1 MSCGSVINTGASA
14 KKTYDTDSITL
25 RRIFVYDAITN
36 SPPSTGYVLTS
47 LTKGV
52 ASFMTPLSTLSTVGW
67 VELPA
72 QISTVAGDLISAI
85 VAFYPHLPSTPEYFL
100 PSTVTGLATSG
111 YISSSQLNS
120 TIEGLGSIG
129 YLSSAIFVTPVVSTV
144 EGLGSS
150 GYISTTQLTSTIDG
164 LATSGYISTSQL
176 TSTID
181 GLGSSGYLSSFTG
194 LGDVGFV
201 STSQLF
207 STVEGLGSSGYL
219 STLINAPI
227 FRSTFSNN
235 LTGNW
240 SNVAFLY
247 SNFTADAIV
256 NTIQFDMG
264 DALRS
269 KIIPGVTKLDVE
281 FTTNLQFGYYDPNS
295 RDYQFNTS
303 IVGGPD
309 YVDVAVI
316 DTQSLTYY
324 IQNEGLINVPYFFS
338 EKSRFIIQD
347 TNILNILRYDD
358 TVTTISL
365 YHTFGP
371 NIPVTNQFFASPLST
386 NCVTLILDNT
396 PGAV

>member
-25 RRIFVYDAITN
+25 RRIFAYDPITN
-36 SPPSTGYVLTS
+36 SPPSTGYILTS

-85 VAFYPHLPSTPEYFL
+85 VAFYPQLPSTAEFFL

-111 YISSSQLNS
+111 YISTTQLNS
-120 TIEGLGSIG
+120 TIQGLGSIG

-144 EGLGSS
+144 EGLGSA

-164 LATSGYISTSQL
+164 LASSGYISTSQL
-176 TSTID
+176 ASTID
-181 GLGSSGYLSSFTG
+181 GLGTSGYLSSFAG

-219 STLINAPI
+219 SSFTTIPI

-240 SNVAFLY
+240 SNVAFLF
-247 SNFTADAIV
+247 SNFTADCNV

-264 DALRS
+264 NALRS
-269 KIIPGVTKLDVE
+269 KIIPGVTKLDLE

-303 IVGGPD
+303 IVGGGD
-309 YVDVAVI
+309 YLDIAII

-324 IQNEGLINVPYFFS
+324 IQNDGLINIPYFFS
-338 EKSRFIIQD
+338 EKSRFIVQD
-347 TNILNILRYDD
+347 SNILNILQNDD
-358 TVTTISL
+358 IVSTISL

-371 NIPVTNQFFASPLST
+371 NIPITNQFFASPLST